1 MPYDLWLAGLAG
13 LAFALFQLG
22 YPEQAVVR
30 CREALDAAERL
41 RDPADLAYT
50 LYHAC
55 MLDQLRRYAAAL
67 ERRVSRLHTLVAE
80 QGFAQWRAVGAA
92 FDGWAL
98 AERGRTQEGIGRL
111 RAGLDAYRAT
121 GAALFVP
128 YVLGPPG
135 TAQGGASRATGGRRL
150 LAEALDIASAS
161 GERRFGAEL
170 HRLEGELALAEGD
183 RAGFEACLQGALT
196 VAHEQNAIIWS
207 SARRPA
213 WPACGATRIDASRHA
228 ICSPG
233 STPVSPRASVVPI

>member
-1 MPYDLWLAGLAG
+1 MPYDLWLGGLAG
-13 LAFALFQLG
+13 LAVALFQLG

-30 CREALDAAERL
+30 CRKAPDAAERL

-55 MLDQLRRYAAAL
+55 MLDQLRRYAAPSSG
-67 ERRVSRLHTLVAE
+67 EFRGCIRSWPSRA
-80 QGFAQWRAVGAA
+80 FAQWGAVGAA

-161 GERRFGAEL
+161 GERRFEAEL